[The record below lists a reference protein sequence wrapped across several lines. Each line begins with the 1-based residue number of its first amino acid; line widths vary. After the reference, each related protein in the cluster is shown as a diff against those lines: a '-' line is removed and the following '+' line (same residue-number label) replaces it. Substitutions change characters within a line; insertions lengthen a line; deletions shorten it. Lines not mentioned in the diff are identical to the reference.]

1 MIQAANHAKIY
12 SDIIKAVAQFARN
25 NKVFPH
31 FPKRVRLKPV
41 YFLLGLGFAGSAAGL
56 GLGELNVRSSLGQP
70 LHATVNILE
79 HGDKVATECFSLLPS
94 EDSLVQPLR
103 AQLSLEQAGSQTLL
117 HIRTTHS
124 VYDPI
129 AQFVLVSD
137 CGGRLQRDYVILLDP
152 PARITPATREAEPAA
167 TAQPVPT
174 ARLDTAPST
183 TPPERR
189 ASRTPS
195 PTSNSS
201 ASGSLRPSTS
211 NAQAAAA
218 DSTPRLVLSGTR
230 KPRLAGAEF
239 ALRLD
244 TNLLDLTR
252 PRPEALT
259 DIELSDENTALS
271 RKLAH
276 LETQLVEL
284 QQRNAELEARRVAVS
299 AAAIPLPS
307 DQPTK
312 WPLALLFM
320 GLLTGAG
327 MLAVWLHRRKREPLE
342 YMADSWTQTPII
354 AMPDTNLSATEPP
367 SQPVEDTPA
376 PERMPEID
384 RPMEPGVTE
393 VKDDILDQAEVY
405 MAHGHGELAIHLLQ
419 EHLRDAPTESP
430 VPWLLLLDL
439 LHREGDA
446 AGYDAACAECRRHF
460 NINLSAHPV
469 SQVSGQEHGLE
480 AYPHLLDQLVEKW
493 RSPDLYDFFKDLI
506 YDHRGGTRMGFEPA
520 AFRDILLLR
529 AIAQDVMPLAA

>member
-1 MIQAANHAKIY
+1 MRRN
-12 SDIIKAVAQFARN
+12 IIKAAGQFARN

-31 FPKRVRLKPV
+31 IPKRVRLKPV

-79 HGDKVATECFSLLPS
+79 HGDKVTTDCFSLVPS

-137 CGGRLQRDYVILLDP
+137 CGGRLQRDYVVLLDP
-152 PARITPATREAEPAA
+152 PAPIMPAVIQAEPAA
-167 TAQPVPT
+167 TVQPVPT
-174 ARLDTAPST
+174 ARLAAAPNKA
-183 TPPERR
+183 PPERR

-201 ASGSLRPSTS
+201 ASGSLRPSTA
-211 NAQAAAA
+211 NAQAAAT

-244 TNLLDLTR
+244 TNLPDLTR

-259 DIELSDENTALS
+259 DTELSDENTALS

-276 LETQLVEL
+276 LESQLLEL
-284 QQRNAELEARRVAVS
+284 QQRNAKLEARRAAVS
-299 AAAIPLPS
+299 AAAMPLPS
-307 DQPTK
+307 DQPVK

-320 GLLTGAG
+320 GLLAGTG
-327 MLAVWLHRRKREPLE
+327 MLAVWLHRRRREPLE
-342 YMADSWTQTPII
+342 YMADAWTQTPVI
-354 AMPDTNLSATEPP
+354 AMPDTSLSATEPSP
-367 SQPVEDTPA
+367 RPIQEAPA
-376 PERMPEID
+376 PERMPEVD
-384 RPMEPGVTE
+384 RPMEPGITE

-446 AGYDAACAECRRHF
+446 AGFDAACAECRRHF

-469 SQVSGQEHGLE
+469 SQGSGQEQGLE

-529 AIAQDVMPLAA
+529 AIAQDTMPLAA